1 MQTIVFSIQQIEM
14 FIDMEENYDWEQKNV
29 RYCTCS

>member
-14 FIDMEENYDWEQKNV
+14 FIDMEENYDWEQKNA